1 MLRFFRQI
9 RHRLLTDNIFSKYLL
24 YAVGEILLVVVG
36 ILIALQVNNWSETKS
51 KDLLFR
57 DSIEQIYTGLDT
69 DIDYFNLLIKDLNN
83 QVELIDLLLEY
94 PETFDKAEVP
104 FALHSI
110 VYDNF
115 SLLTETEYFTK
126 NLVYNPDNAEQKD
139 LSRYLANYVQYVI
152 KFRDDIIDFNQI
164 LMDQGIPR
172 PLPRPYKGPGKLITD
187 STFYSQNEIDIAF
200 NLLNSSDI
208 KADLKSVKSKTT
220 TSILDIEKIR
230 DQSKF
235 LVSYIKNI
243 YPDIQVV
250 YNNVGI
256 IGTAINGFDDVGAIS
271 TPMLETASGV
281 FEVELFLKEGL
292 VKFRCNDSWLYNWGG
307 DAFPNGEA
315 ISYGNDIIVDSAGN
329 YRVRLDLNQNK
340 YFFQLSN

>member
-172 PLPRPYKGPGKLITD
+172 PLPRPYKGPGKLISD

-200 NLLNSSDI
+200 NLRHS
-208 KADLKSVKSKTT
+208 
-220 TSILDIEKIR
+220 
-230 DQSKF
+230 
-235 LVSYIKNI
+235 
-243 YPDIQVV
+243 
-250 YNNVGI
+250 VGI